1 MTLSET
7 RKLGIEFER
16 RVQTMIPEKEYL
28 DKLDTET
35 IYAYLNSYQ
44 DKYIHD
50 IYRNL
55 DNIKSG
61 SKMSAH
67 VESVLQEM
75 LRTQTIDINDA
86 KNYTGDITDVNGIVI
101 VENGRSVTYPL
112 DPSFYMYVRSVSNV
126 ISTYSF
132 KSTEPES
139 GKQRPIRVLPNE
151 LVSQSDVWRL
161 LETPHNSLR
170 ILRYPAASIGAY
182 EPFKHSSYKIT
193 SSAVEIK
200 QTRKCDH
207 PTSEYGLEDPG
218 HTSPN
223 GDVFRFNTYDAYAEQ
238 KSNYVLEYDGS
249 NTSFRYCLVQYTP
262 YGGEDDWTAT
272 NNIETGTLEDVKN
285 AMFVNDPTQFP
296 YLFVWLDNESA
307 GNNQLILSKRLPNP
321 INGEYTKQQILQMMP
336 NVDIF
341 DQLDNARPG
350 YSTTFQYNGNSY
362 NIQVLDDSIMNVP
375 TLNVIYDQYTT
386 PVGVKIIYY
395 AQPQRFDLM
404 TSTRC
409 ELPMDA
415 FDDLVTGAVD
425 LYIQYVAGA
434 EANKRRIEQARQQAA
449 KQQAQQEKQ
458 NSNDEE

>member
-55 DNIKSG
+55 DQIKSG

-75 LRTQTIDINDA
+75 LRTETVDIKNA
-86 KNYTGDITDVNGIVI
+86 KDYTGDITDDNGIVI

-126 ISTYSF
+126 TSTYSF
-132 KSTEPES
+132 KSNETQEND
-139 GKQRPIRVLPNE
+139 QRSIRILPNE

-161 LETPHNSLR
+161 LETPHNTLR
-170 ILRYPAASIGAY
+170 ILRYPAATIGAY
-182 EPFKHSSYKIT
+182 EEF
-193 SSAVEIK
+193 E
-200 QTRKCDH
+200 
-207 PTSEYGLEDPG
+207 G
-218 HTSPN
+218 
-223 GDVFRFNTYDAYAEQ
+223 
-238 KSNYVLEYDGS
+238 
-249 NTSFRYCLVQYTP
+249 
-262 YGGEDDWTAT
+262 
-272 NNIETGTLEDVKN
+272 IEGK
-285 AMFVNDPTQFP
+285 
-296 YLFVWLDNESA
+296 
-307 GNNQLILSKRLPNP
+307 
-321 INGEYTKQQILQMMP
+321 
-336 NVDIF
+336 
-341 DQLDNARPG
+341 
-350 YSTTFQYNGNSY
+350 
-362 NIQVLDDSIMNVP
+362 VP

-386 PVGVKIIYY
+386 PIGIKIVYY
-395 AQPQRFDLM
+395 AQPKRFNTM
-404 TSTRC
+404 TSTAC

-425 LYIQYVAGA
+425 LYVQYVAGA
-434 EANKRRIEQARQQAA
+434 EARKRQLEEARR
-449 KQQAQQEKQ
+449 KQ
-458 NSNDEE
+458 NDDSNRSRRRSEDDNED